1 MDSDRKAWQA
11 SDNGGSTVGEEANM
25 LALLDQDHAA
35 DVPEE
40 RSGGSPTVAMEV
52 DTVRTVLERLAE
64 TIGWAGHRACT
75 EGLHTADDAQT
86 VLEAA
91 LHAVTDQL
99 RESDATAAEHVRQ
112 LSALDEL
119 RQAQVML
126 QEAISMRR
134 AEAMSYVRT
143 AIDNLRQIGTVAELV
158 ARAPTEAAGLGFD
171 RVLVSKISDA
181 RWIARSAYAS
191 GDEELADAMVDV
203 GNRTPRVI
211 DARLVECELVR
222 QRKSLL
228 VRDVQHNDRVHPE
241 LVRLVKPEA
250 YVVAPIIARG
260 SVVGFIHA
268 DTGPD
273 GSRVDEFDRDLLD
286 AFSTGLS
293 IALESLY
300 YREQLDRIR
309 RHMEGLGSL
318 GSCILG
324 DSEHDRG
331 EPEAELIPP
340 SSRNLLRSAGGLL
353 DRLTRREVEVLMHMA
368 DGETN
373 RRIAA
378 RLFVSEATIKAH
390 VKHIL
395 RKLDAANRAEAV
407 SRYFRAG

>member
-1 MDSDRKAWQA
+1 M
-11 SDNGGSTVGEEANM
+11 NTV
-25 LALLDQDHAA
+25 
-35 DVPEE
+35 
-40 RSGGSPTVAMEV
+40 
-52 DTVRTVLERLAE
+52 
-64 TIGWAGHRACT
+64 
-75 EGLHTADDAQT
+75 DDART

-91 LHAVTDQL
+91 LAAVTDRL
-99 RESDATAAEHVRQ
+99 HDGDTTAAEHVRQ
-112 LSALDEL
+112 LSARDEL
-119 RQAQVML
+119 RQSHVML
-126 QEAISMRR
+126 QEAVSARR
-134 AEAMSYVRT
+134 ADAMSYVRT

-158 ARAPTEAAGLGFD
+158 SKAPSEAAGLGFD
-171 RVLVSKISDA
+171 RILLSKISDA
-181 RWIARSAYAS
+181 RWITRSAYAS

-228 VRDVQHNDRVHPE
+228 VHDVRHNDRVHPE

-309 RHMEGLGSL
+309 LHMEGLGSL

-331 EPEAELIPP
+331 EPETELLPP
-340 SSRNLLRSAGGLL
+340 TRSLLRSAGGLL

-378 RLFVSEATIKAH
+378 RLFVSEATVKAH

>member
-1 MDSDRKAWQA
+1 
-11 SDNGGSTVGEEANM
+11 
-25 LALLDQDHAA
+25 
-35 DVPEE
+35 
-40 RSGGSPTVAMEV
+40 MEV
-52 DTVRTVLERLAE
+52 DSVRTVLERLAE
-64 TIGWAGHRACT
+64 TIGWARHGACT
-75 EGLHTADDAQT
+75 EGINTADDAQT

-99 RESDATAAEHVRQ
+99 RDSSATAAEHARQ
-112 LSALDEL
+112 VTALDQL
-119 RQAQVML
+119 RQAQVTL

-181 RWIARSAYAS
+181 RWITRSAYAG

-228 VRDVQHNDRVHPE
+228 VHDVRHNDRVHPE

-309 RHMEGLGSL
+309 LHMEGLGSL

-331 EPEAELIPP
+331 EPETELLPP
-340 SSRNLLRSAGGLL
+340 TRSLLRSAGGLL

-378 RLFVSEATIKAH
+378 RLFVSEATVKAH

>member
-1 MDSDRKAWQA
+1 MRAI
-11 SDNGGSTVGEEANM
+11 
-25 LALLDQDHAA
+25 LDEDHVMA
-35 DVPEE
+35 VEPPE
-40 RSGGSPTVAMEV
+40 SSHAVAMQIDSVRLLV
-52 DTVRTVLERLAE
+52 DRLAE
-64 TIGWAGHRACT
+64 TVGFAGDRACSAGINT
-75 EGLHTADDAQT
+75 VDAART
-86 VLEAA
+86 VLVAA
-91 LHAVTDQL
+91 LGALTDRL
-99 RESDATAAEHVRQ
+99 RDSDATAAEHVRQ
-112 LSALDEL
+112 LSARDEL

-126 QEAISMRR
+126 QEAVSGRR
-134 AEAMSYVRT
+134 ADAMSYVRT
-143 AIDNLRQIGTVAELV
+143 AINNLRQIGTVAELV
-158 ARAPTEAAGLGFD
+158 SKAPSEAAGLGFG
-171 RVLVSKISDA
+171 RILMSKISDA
-181 RWIARSAYAS
+181 RWIARSAYAG

-203 GNRTPRVI
+203 GNRAPRVI
-211 DARLVECELVR
+211 DARLIEYELVR

-228 VRDVQHNDRVHPE
+228 VGDVQHNDRVHPE

-250 YVVAPIIARG
+250 YVVAPIIAKG

-273 GSRVDEFDRDLLD
+273 GNQVDEFDRDLLD

-309 RHMEGLGSL
+309 RQMDGLGSL

-324 DSEHDRG
+324 ESIHDPVETDAG
-331 EPEAELIPP
+331 LLQP
-340 SSRNLLRSAGGLL
+340 STGSSMNSAGGVL

-368 DGETN
+368 NGETN

-378 RLFVSEATIKAH
+378 RLFVSEATVKAH

>member
-1 MDSDRKAWQA
+1 MRAI
-11 SDNGGSTVGEEANM
+11 
-25 LALLDQDHAA
+25 LDEDHVMA
-35 DVPEE
+35 VEPPE
-40 RSGGSPTVAMEV
+40 SSHAVAMQIDSVRLLV
-52 DTVRTVLERLAE
+52 DRLAE
-64 TIGWAGHRACT
+64 TVGFAGDGACSAGINT
-75 EGLHTADDAQT
+75 VDAART

-91 LHAVTDQL
+91 LGALTDRL
-99 RESDATAAEHVRQ
+99 CDSDATAAEHVRQ
-112 LSALDEL
+112 LSARDEF

-126 QEAISMRR
+126 QEAVSRRR
-134 AEAMSYVRT
+134 ADAMSYVRT
-143 AIDNLRQIGTVAELV
+143 AINNLRQIGTVAELV
-158 ARAPTEAAGLGFD
+158 SKAPSEAAGLGFG
-171 RVLVSKISDA
+171 RILMSKISDA
-181 RWIARSAYAS
+181 RWIARSAYAG

-203 GNRTPRVI
+203 GNRAPRVI
-211 DARLVECELVR
+211 DARLIEYELVR

-228 VRDVQHNDRVHPE
+228 VGDVQHNDRVHPE

-250 YVVAPIIARG
+250 YVVAPIIAKG

-273 GSRVDEFDRDLLD
+273 GNQVDEFDRDLLD

-309 RHMEGLGSL
+309 RQMDGLGSL

-324 DSEHDRG
+324 ESIHDPVETDAG
-331 EPEAELIPP
+331 LLQP
-340 SSRNLLRSAGGLL
+340 STGSSMNSAGGVL

-368 DGETN
+368 NGETN

-378 RLFVSEATIKAH
+378 RLFVSEATVKAH

>member
-1 MDSDRKAWQA
+1 
-11 SDNGGSTVGEEANM
+11 
-25 LALLDQDHAA
+25 
-35 DVPEE
+35 
-40 RSGGSPTVAMEV
+40 
-52 DTVRTVLERLAE
+52 
-64 TIGWAGHRACT
+64 
-75 EGLHTADDAQT
+75 
-86 VLEAA
+86 
-91 LHAVTDQL
+91 
-99 RESDATAAEHVRQ
+99 
-112 LSALDEL
+112 
-119 RQAQVML
+119 ML
-126 QEAISMRR
+126 QEAVSGRR
-134 AEAMSYVRT
+134 ADAMSYVRT
-143 AIDNLRQIGTVAELV
+143 AINNLRQIGTVAELV
-158 ARAPTEAAGLGFD
+158 SKAPSEAAGLGFG
-171 RVLVSKISDA
+171 RILMSKISDA
-181 RWIARSAYAS
+181 RWIARSAYAG

-203 GNRTPRVI
+203 GNRAPRVI
-211 DARLVECELVR
+211 DARLIEYELVR

-228 VRDVQHNDRVHPE
+228 VGDVQHNDRVHPE

-250 YVVAPIIARG
+250 YVVAPIIAKG

-273 GSRVDEFDRDLLD
+273 GNQVDEFDRDLLD

-309 RHMEGLGSL
+309 RHMDGLGSL

-324 DSEHDRG
+324 ESIHDPVETDAG
-331 EPEAELIPP
+331 LLQP
-340 SSRNLLRSAGGLL
+340 STGSSMNSAGGVL

-368 DGETN
+368 NGETN

-378 RLFVSEATIKAH
+378 RLFVSEATVKAH

>member
-1 MDSDRKAWQA
+1 MLDRRR
-11 SDNGGSTVGEEANM
+11 GEKMRAI
-25 LALLDQDHAA
+25 LDEDHVMA
-35 DVPEE
+35 VEPPES
-40 RSGGSPTVAMEV
+40 RHAVAMQIDSVRLLV
-52 DTVRTVLERLAE
+52 DRLAE
-64 TIGWAGHRACT
+64 TVGFAGDGACSAGINT
-75 EGLHTADDAQT
+75 VDAART

-91 LHAVTDQL
+91 LGALTDRL
-99 RESDATAAEHVRQ
+99 RDSDATAAEHVRQ
-112 LSALDEL
+112 LSAREEL

-126 QEAISMRR
+126 QEAVSGRR
-134 AEAMSYVRT
+134 ADAMSYVRT
-143 AIDNLRQIGTVAELV
+143 AINNLRQMGTVADLV
-158 ARAPTEAAGLGFD
+158 SKAPSEAAGLGFG
-171 RVLVSKISDA
+171 RILMSKISDA
-181 RWIARSAYAS
+181 RWIARSAYAG

-203 GNRTPRVI
+203 GNRAPRVI
-211 DARLVECELVR
+211 DARLIEYELVR

-228 VRDVQHNDRVHPE
+228 VGDVQHNDRVHPE

-250 YVVAPIIARG
+250 YVVAPIIAKG

-273 GSRVDEFDRDLLD
+273 GNQVDEFDRDLLD

-309 RHMEGLGSL
+309 RQMDGLGSL

-324 DSEHDRG
+324 ESIHDPVETDAG
-331 EPEAELIPP
+331 LLQP
-340 SSRNLLRSAGGLL
+340 STGSSMNSAGGVL

-368 DGETN
+368 NGETN

-378 RLFVSEATIKAH
+378 RLFVSEATVKAH

>member
-1 MDSDRKAWQA
+1 MLDRRR
-11 SDNGGSTVGEEANM
+11 GEKMRAI
-25 LALLDQDHAA
+25 LDEDHVMA
-35 DVPEE
+35 VEPPE
-40 RSGGSPTVAMEV
+40 SSHAVAMQIDSVRLLV
-52 DTVRTVLERLAE
+52 DRLAE
-64 TIGWAGHRACT
+64 TVGFAGDGACSAGINT
-75 EGLHTADDAQT
+75 VDAART

-91 LHAVTDQL
+91 LGALTDRL
-99 RESDATAAEHVRQ
+99 CDSDATAAEHVRQ
-112 LSALDEL
+112 LSARDEF

-126 QEAISMRR
+126 QEAVSRRR
-134 AEAMSYVRT
+134 ADAMSYVRT
-143 AIDNLRQIGTVAELV
+143 AINNLRQIGTVAELV
-158 ARAPTEAAGLGFD
+158 SKAPSEAAGLGFG
-171 RVLVSKISDA
+171 RILMSKISDA
-181 RWIARSAYAS
+181 RWIARSAYAG

-203 GNRTPRVI
+203 GNRAPRVI
-211 DARLVECELVR
+211 DARLIEYELVR

-228 VRDVQHNDRVHPE
+228 VGDVQHNDRVHPE

-250 YVVAPIIARG
+250 YVVAPIIAKG

-273 GSRVDEFDRDLLD
+273 GNQVDEFDRDLLD

-309 RHMEGLGSL
+309 RQMDGLGSL

-324 DSEHDRG
+324 ESIHDPVETDAG
-331 EPEAELIPP
+331 LLQP
-340 SSRNLLRSAGGLL
+340 STGSSMNSAGGVL

-368 DGETN
+368 NGETN

-378 RLFVSEATIKAH
+378 RLFVSEATVKAH